1 MSNQIKGFSDLISER
16 KASPLKFAWD
26 KFKDIGAIRTATPV
40 VAAPK
45 STSKPQVDPIQVRA
59 QEYQALVTKK
69 QTIALRV
76 VSQPAVSTSKSSE
89 PVWAKKALSQGLHQ
103 SNPQPR
109 LDLTKPKAEGI
120 LFLLGA

>member
-40 VAAPK
+40 VVPK
-45 STSKPQVDPIQVRA
+45 ATSKSQIDPLQIRA

-69 QTIALRV
+69 QTVALRV
-76 VSQPAVSTSKSSE
+76 VSQPAPTASRPTE
-89 PVWAKKALSQGLHQ
+89 PVWAKKVLSQGLHQ